1 MLADVAVDPVAL
13 AERLLAAA
21 SGPRDAVLAALNGAI
36 GDRLAAAGSPL
47 AIEMAL
53 LQQGPWRP
61 LGTPP
66 FVPAPRACLLVHG
79 LMGNER
85 AWEIGT
91 ASGERRELGRAL
103 AEAREI
109 APIYV
114 RYNSGRHI
122 STNGRE
128 LADRL
133 EQAFARWPEPFELS
147 IVAHSM
153 GGLVTRS
160 ALHYGA
166 AAGHAWPAR
175 VRRVFLLGV
184 PSHGAPLEQ
193 LTHVAAFT
201 LATIWNPWTKIIGK
215 TINLRSAGIKDLR
228 HGYVLDEDWYGR
240 DPDQLA
246 LRVPRRSTPTTHARW
261 YVAAATLGVHDGML
275 ARVLGDGMVRGRS
288 CEGRGFGS
296 PAPGVLPDAEV
307 RVFDRTSHIGLMS
320 EPAVLAQIL
329 EWWTD

>member
-1 MLADVAVDPVAL
+1 MAPIDPVAL
-13 AERLLAAA
+13 AERMLAAA
-21 SGPRDAVLAALNGAI
+21 EGPKDAVLAALNGAL
-36 GDRLAAAGSPL
+36 GDRLAASGSAL

-53 LQQGPWRP
+53 LQPDPWRP
-61 LGTPP
+61 LGEPP
-66 FVPAPRACLLVHG
+66 LQRSTGACVLVHG

-85 AWEIGT
+85 SWAIGT
-91 ASGERRELGRAL
+91 AGGTRRELGAAL
-103 AEAREI
+103 AEAHGL

-114 RYNSGRHI
+114 RYNSGLHI

-133 EQAFARWPEPFELS
+133 EHAFADWSALEDIS

-160 ALHYGA
+160 ALHYA
-166 AAGHAWPAR
+166 QLAGHAWPAR

-193 LTHVAAFT
+193 LVHVAAFT

-215 TINLRSAGIKDLR
+215 AMNLRSAGIKDLR
-228 HGYVLDEDWYGR
+228 HGYVLDEDWHAR
-240 DPDQLA
+240 DPDVLA
-246 LRVPRRSTPTTHARW
+246 LRAPRRALAIEHARW
-261 YVAAATLGVHDGML
+261 YVAAATLGARDGVL
-275 ARVLGDGMVRGRS
+275 ARVLGDGLVLGRS
-288 CEGRGFGS
+288 SQGRGFGS
-296 PAPGVLPDAEV
+296 PAPGVLPKAEV

-320 EPAVLAQIL
+320 DPAVLEQIL
-329 EWWTD
+329 QWWDG